1 MEDTNKAGYDN
12 IHKKTL
18 LNLTIEKKINAK
30 ILQVDHLDY
39 DNGVFLDYSCLYPNL

>member
-18 LNLTIEKKINAK
+18 LNFN
-30 ILQVDHLDY
+30 Y
-39 DNGVFLDYSCLYPNL
+39 